1 MRDFRIYA
9 AVVLALGAG
18 TARADDALSART
30 PTDVANHHI
39 SAMLKHD
46 VPALLEDYAADAVV
60 VNPTNVYF
68 GPLLTKKLF
77 VATGRKVQLASDEK
91 FWVASVNGDVVIED
105 WSHVTHGV
113 ILTGSDVMVVRQGRI
128 VFQASVP
135 SSAAVDSSPAR
146 SKPN

>member
-1 MRDFRIYA
+1 MHDFKICA
-9 AVVLALGAG
+9 LVMLALGTGA
-18 TARADDALSART
+18 ARADDALSART
-30 PTDVANHHI
+30 PAEVANHHI

-46 VPALLEDYAADAVV
+46 VPALLADYAADAVV

-105 WSHVTHGV
+105 WSHITHGV
-113 ILTGSDVMVVRQGRI
+113 TLTGSDVMVVRQGKI
-128 VFQASVP
+128 VFQASIP
-135 SSAAVDSSPAR
+135 PPAAVPAAR
-146 SKPN
+146 